1 MKILITGGSGLVGK
15 ELSKKLI
22 RGGHKVSWLS
32 RKEDLSKSIPRYKW
46 DLTQK
51 TIDKKAFEGVDVV
64 VHLAGKNVG
73 EGRWTSKAK
82 EEILN
87 SRVVATTLL
96 METINAL
103 EHPPKA
109 VICASA
115 IGYYGDRADELV
127 DEKANAGTDFLADV
141 VRKWEETMDILSVS
155 RLVKLRLGVV
165 LSNQG
170 GALSK
175 MIQPI
180 KMGVGAAL
188 GSGDQW
194 MSWISLEDIV
204 RLIIFSIENDQME
217 GTYNAV
223 TSTPLT
229 NKEMT
234 KRVAKFYHRPL
245 ILPNV
250 PVFVLKLL
258 LGESV
263 ALVLNS
269 TKVKSLDKN
278 LNFDFKNEEIETVLV

>member
-46 DLTQK
+46 DLTK
-51 TIDKKAFEGVDVV
+51 KIIDKKAFEGVDVV

-73 EGRWTSKAK
+73 EGRWTPKAK

-103 EHPPKA
+103 EHPPKT

-127 DEKANAGTDFLADV
+127 DEGASAGTDFLADV
-141 VRKWEETMDILSVS
+141 VRQWEEAMDILSVS

-175 MIQPI
+175 IIQPI

-204 RLIIFSIENDQME
+204 RLIIFSIENDQMK

-269 TKVKSLDKN
+269 TKVKSLDEN

>member
-1 MKILITGGSGLVGK
+1 MKILITGGSGLIGK
-15 ELSKKLI
+15 ELSKELI
-22 RGGHKVSWLS
+22 RGGHKVGWLS

-46 DLTQK
+46 DLENNV
-51 TIDKKAFEGVDVV
+51 IDKKAFDGVDVV
-64 VHLAGKNVG
+64 IHLAGKNVG
-73 EGRWTSKAK
+73 EGRWTPKAK
-82 EEILN
+82 EEILK
-87 SRVVATTLL
+87 SRVGATTLL

-115 IGYYGDRADELV
+115 IGYYGDRAEEWL
-127 DEKANAGTDFLADV
+127 DEKAEVGSDFLSEV
-141 VRKWEETMDILSVS
+141 VKKWEDTMDVLTVS

-165 LSNQG
+165 LSNKG

-175 MIQPI
+175 ITMPI
-180 KMGVGAAL
+180 KFGVGAPL
-188 GSGDQW
+188 GTGKQW

-204 RLIIFSIENDQME
+204 RLIIFSMENEQME
-217 GTYNAV
+217 GIHNAV
-223 TSTPLT
+223 TPTPVT

-245 ILPNV
+245 LLPNV
-250 PVFVLKLL
+250 PVFALKLL

-269 TKVKSLDKN
+269 AKVKSLDKN
-278 LNFDFKNEEIETVLV
+278 LNFEFKNKEIETVLV